1 MTRFACT
8 VMILALAVAAHAD
21 IYKWV
26 DQGGTVHY
34 TEDPGKVPKKY
45 RNKVTVIPEGGA
57 PAAEVTETVA
67 DQGAKENGSATGDKG
82 AENTPVPKQEKKKA
96 VYGGKDEDAWKTE
109 FRTLRSEIKATE
121 AELAARQ
128 ARMANPG
135 TMSRGQFLG
144 IQREAKGIEETL
156 TGLNARLNA
165 LEESAQ
171 RAGVPLEL
179 RR

>member
-34 TEDPGKVPKKY
+34 TEDPGKVPQKY
-45 RNKVTVIPEGGA
+45 RKKVTVIPEEGA
-57 PAAEVTETVA
+57 PAAEVTETVV
-67 DQGAKENGSATGDKG
+67 DQGAKENRPAAGEKD
-82 AENTPVPKQEKKKA
+82 AENAPVPKQEKKKA
-96 VYGGKDEDAWKTE
+96 IYGGKDGDAWKTE
-109 FRTLRSEIKATE
+109 FSTLRSEINSNE

-128 ARMANPG
+128 AKLVNPG
-135 TMSRGQFLG
+135 TMSRGEFLG
-144 IQREAKGIEETL
+144 IQRETKRIEETL
-156 TGLNARLNA
+156 SVLNSRLNA

-179 RR
+179 RQ